1 MVIFIDKKL
10 IKMVRNFKTTGF
22 ITAIVVVFS
31 MFFLCGCS
39 EKTFYE
45 YTLEI
50 PAEDVLMS
58 LTEQKDNQYLLEAV
72 GKAKESEQTG
82 VGFIESFVKAYN
94 EIEDSLKPA
103 MADLFAMSENQAIS
117 TDDKVIEYF
126 TKEYDA
132 AIENACN
139 VIVRRM
145 ELFGVK
151 NPTIQK
157 DSVTKGCLYL
167 KLPGLKEPKR
177 VDKLLTQ
184 SGTFEFWETYNN
196 DEIQSSLMAADQ
208 IIVAKKME
216 EATGNGGD
224 IAEDATTDDDTL
236 EVSPDSKYS
245 IFNRLVVRVGTWDP
259 FGPVVGFARKAD
271 MESIMSDLNS
281 KDVMRMFPKDLV
293 FAWGIKEVELY
304 DEYYD
309 DYESEPSVFY
319 ELLALKTTKRGKAA
333 LNGDVITDASA
344 ERGVVSI
351 TMDSVGSIQ
360 WERITKYNI
369 GRSIAMVFD
378 NKVYS
383 YPTVYNEITGGC
395 SQISGNFTDEEA
407 EDFAIILKSGRMPVP
422 AKIIS
427 RQFVDLSSAK

>member
-1 MVIFIDKKL
+1 MTG
-10 IKMVRNFKTTGF
+10 NFNTTGL
-22 ITAIVVVFS
+22 ITAVVVVFS

-58 LTEQKDNQYLLEAV
+58 LTEQKDNPYLLEAV

-82 VGFIESFVKAYN
+82 IGFIESFGKVYN

-103 MADLFAMSENQAIS
+103 MAELFAMAQNQAIS
-117 TDDKVIEYF
+117 TDDKVVEYL
-126 TKEYDA
+126 TNEYDA

-167 KLPGLKEPKR
+167 KLPGLKEPER
-177 VDKLLTQ
+177 IDKLLTQ
-184 SGTFEFWETYNN
+184 SGAFEFWETYNN
-196 DEIQSSLMAADQ
+196 DEIHSSFIAADQ
-208 IIVAKKME
+208 IIVAKKKAE
-216 EATGNGGD
+216 TPDNDED
-224 IAEDATTDDDTL
+224 IAENTATVDDTVK
-236 EVSPDSKYS
+236 VSSDSKYS
-245 IFNRLVVRVGTWDP
+245 IFNRLFARVGTCEP

-281 KDVMRMFPKDLV
+281 KDVIRMFPKDLV
-293 FAWGIKEVELY
+293 FAWGIKEVEFY
-304 DEYYD
+304 DDYYD
-309 DYESEPSVFY
+309 DYGEEKGPSVFY
-319 ELLALKTTKRGKAA
+319 ELLALKATMFGKAA

-360 WERITKYNI
+360 WERITRNNI

-383 YPTVYNEITGGC
+383 YPTVYDEITGGR

-407 EDFAIILKSGRMPVP
+407 EDFATILKSGRMPVP

-427 RQFVDLSSAK
+427 RQFVDLSSK

>member
-1 MVIFIDKKL
+1 MAI
-10 IKMVRNFKTTGF
+10 NFKTTGLV
-22 ITAIVVVFS
+22 TAVAVVFS

-58 LTEQKDNQYLLEAV
+58 LTVQKDNPYLLEAV
-72 GKAKESEQTG
+72 GKAKESEQIG

-103 MADLFAMSENQAIS
+103 MADLFATTENQAIS
-117 TDDKVIEYF
+117 TGDKGIEYL

-139 VIVRRM
+139 VIVKRM

-157 DSVTKGCLYL
+157 DSVTKGCLHL
-167 KLPGLKEPKR
+167 KLPDLKEPER

-184 SGTFEFWETYNN
+184 SGSFEFWETYNN

-216 EATGNGGD
+216 EAADNGVD
-224 IAEDATTDDDTL
+224 IAEDTTT
-236 EVSPDSKYS
+236 EKVSSDSKYS
-245 IFNRLVVRVGTWDP
+245 IFNRLLAHLGTCEP

-271 MESIMSDLNS
+271 MESIMNDLNS
-281 KDVMRMFPKDLV
+281 KDVMMMFPKDLV

-309 DYESEPSVFY
+309 DYESESSVFY

-333 LNGDVITDASA
+333 LNGDVIIDASS

-351 TMDSVGSIQ
+351 TMDSVGSAQ
-360 WERITKYNI
+360 WEMITRNNI

-383 YPTVYNEITGGC
+383 YPTVYDEITGGR

-407 EDFAIILKSGRMPVP
+407 EDFATILKSGRMPVP

-427 RQFVDLSSAK
+427 RQFVDLSSK

>member
-1 MVIFIDKKL
+1 MNDIFIEKKL
-10 IKMVRNFKTTGF
+10 IKMVEKLKITGL
-22 ITAIVVVFS
+22 ITAVAVVFS

-58 LTEQKDNQYLLEAV
+58 LTEQKDNPYLQEAV
-72 GKAKESEQTG
+72 VKAKESEQIG

-103 MADLFAMSENQAIS
+103 MADLLATAENQVSS
-117 TDDKVIEYF
+117 TDDKVIEYL

-139 VIVRRM
+139 VIVKRM

-157 DSVTKGCLYL
+157 DSVTKGCLHL
-167 KLPGLKEPKR
+167 KLPGLKEPER

-184 SGTFEFWETYNN
+184 SGSFEFWETYNN

-216 EATGNGGD
+216 EAADNGVD
-224 IAEDATTDDDTL
+224 IAEDTTT
-236 EVSPDSKYS
+236 EKVSSDSKYS
-245 IFNRLVVRVGTWDP
+245 IFNRLLAHLGTCEP

-271 MESIMSDLNS
+271 MESIMNDLNS
-281 KDVMRMFPKDLV
+281 KDVMMMFPKDLV
-293 FAWGIKEVELY
+293 FAWGIKEVEFY

-309 DYESEPSVFY
+309 DFGEEREQSVFY
-319 ELLALKTTKRGKAA
+319 ELLALKATMFGKAA
-333 LNGDVITDASA
+333 LNGDVITDASS

-351 TMDSVGSIQ
+351 TMDSVGSAQ
-360 WERITKYNI
+360 WEMITRNNI

-383 YPTVYNEITGGC
+383 YPTVYDEITGGR

-407 EDFAIILKSGRMPVP
+407 EDFATILKSGRMPVP

-427 RQFVDLSSAK
+427 RQFVDLSSK

>member
-1 MVIFIDKKL
+1 MTG
-10 IKMVRNFKTTGF
+10 NFNTTGL
-22 ITAIVVVFS
+22 ITAVVVVFS

-58 LTEQKDNQYLLEAV
+58 LTEQKDNPYLLEAV

-82 VGFIESFVKAYN
+82 IGFIESFGKVYN

-103 MADLFAMSENQAIS
+103 MAELFAMAQNQAIS
-117 TDDKVIEYF
+117 TDDKVVEYL
-126 TKEYDA
+126 TNEYDA

-151 NPTIQK
+151 NPTIHK
-157 DSVTKGCLYL
+157 DSVTKGCLHL
-167 KLPGLKEPKR
+167 KLPGLKEPER
-177 VDKLLTQ
+177 IDKLLTQ
-184 SGTFEFWETYNN
+184 SGAFEFWETYNN
-196 DEIQSSLMAADQ
+196 DEIHSSFIAADQ
-208 IIVAKKME
+208 IIVAKKKAE
-216 EATGNGGD
+216 TPDNGED
-224 IAEDATTDDDTL
+224 IAENTATVDDTVK
-236 EVSPDSKYS
+236 VSSDSKYS
-245 IFNRLVVRVGTWDP
+245 IFNRLFARVGTCEP

-293 FAWGIKEVELY
+293 FAWGIKEVEFY
-304 DEYYD
+304 DDYYD
-309 DYESEPSVFY
+309 DYGEEGEPSVFY
-319 ELLALKTTKRGKAA
+319 ELLALKATMFGKAA

-360 WERITKYNI
+360 WERITRNNI

-383 YPTVYNEITGGC
+383 YPVVYDEITGGC

-407 EDFAIILKSGRMPVP
+407 EDFATILKSGRMPVP

-427 RQFVDLSSAK
+427 RQFVDLSSK

>member
-1 MVIFIDKKL
+1 MAI
-10 IKMVRNFKTTGF
+10 NFKTTGLV
-22 ITAIVVVFS
+22 TAVAAVFS

-58 LTEQKDNQYLLEAV
+58 LTVQKDNPYLLEAV

-82 VGFIESFVKAYN
+82 IGFIESVGKAYN

-103 MADLFAMSENQAIS
+103 MSDLFATAQNQAIS
-117 TDDKVIEYF
+117 TDDKVIEYLA
-126 TKEYDA
+126 KEYDA

-139 VIVRRM
+139 VILCRM

-157 DSVTKGCLYL
+157 DSVTKGCLHL
-167 KLPGLKEPKR
+167 KLPGLKEPER
-177 VDKLLTQ
+177 IDKLLTQ
-184 SGTFEFWETYNN
+184 SGAFEFWETYNN
-196 DEIQSSLMAADQ
+196 DEIHSSLIAADQ
-208 IIVAKKME
+208 IIIAKKSAE
-216 EATGNGGD
+216 VADNDGD
-224 IAEDATTDDDTL
+224 IVETTVPEDDTVK
-236 EVSPDSKYS
+236 VSSDSKYS
-245 IFNRLVVRVGTWDP
+245 IFNRLLAHLGTCEP

-281 KDVMRMFPKDLV
+281 KDVMMMFPKDLV
-293 FAWGIKEVELY
+293 FAWGIKEVEFY

-309 DYESEPSVFY
+309 EFGEEREQSVFY
-319 ELLALKTTKRGKAA
+319 ELLALKATMFGKAA
-333 LNGDVITDASA
+333 LNGDVITDASS

-351 TMDSVGSIQ
+351 TMDSVGSAQ
-360 WERITKYNI
+360 WEMITRNNI

-383 YPTVYNEITGGC
+383 YPTVYDEITGGR

-407 EDFAIILKSGRMPVP
+407 EDFATILKSGRMPVP

-427 RQFVDLSSAK
+427 RQFVDLSSK